1 MVLYDLGRCVF
12 MQIIVS
18 GKRKE
23 VAAGLTVEQL
33 INSEKTDRPRYVS
46 VVTRK
51 EVLLDGGFDAM
62 VLQDGD
68 TVEFIYSGE
77 EEC

>member
-1 MVLYDLGRCVF
+1 ME
-12 MQIIVS
+12 IIFS

-23 VAAGLTVEQL
+23 VTDGLTVAEL
-33 INSEKTDRPRYVS
+33 LNSEKAGRPRYAS

-51 EVLLDGGFDAM
+51 EILLDGGFEDA
-62 VLQDGD
+62 VLQNGD
-68 TVEFIYSGE
+68 IVEFIYTGE

>member
-1 MVLYDLGRCVF
+1 ME
-12 MQIIVS
+12 IIVS

-23 VAAGLTVEQL
+23 VTDGLTVAEL
-33 INSEKTDRPRYVS
+33 LNSEKAGRPRYAS

-51 EVLLDGGFDAM
+51 EILLDGGFEDA

>member
-1 MVLYDLGRCVF
+1 ME
-12 MQIIVS
+12 IIVS

-23 VAAGLTVEQL
+23 VTDGMTVAEL
-33 INSEKTDRPRYVS
+33 LNSEEAGRPRYAS

-51 EVLLDGGFDAM
+51 EILLDGGFEDM

>member
-1 MVLYDLGRCVF
+1 MK
-12 MQIIVS
+12 IIVS

-23 VAAGLTVEQL
+23 VTDGLTVAQL
-33 INSEKTDRPRYVS
+33 INSETNGRPRYVS

-51 EVLLDGGFDAM
+51 EMLLDDGFNDA

-68 TVEFIYSGE
+68 TVEFIYSGDE
-77 EEC
+77 KC

>member
-1 MVLYDLGRCVF
+1 MK
-12 MQIIVS
+12 IIVS

-23 VAAGLTVEQL
+23 ATDGLTVAQL
-33 INSEKTDRPRYVS
+33 IDSETIVRPRYVS

-51 EVLLDGGFDAM
+51 EILLDGGFEDA

-68 TVEFIYSGE
+68 SVEFIYSGDK
-77 EEC
+77 EC

>member
-1 MVLYDLGRCVF
+1 MK
-12 MQIIVS
+12 IIIS

-23 VAAGLTVEQL
+23 VTDGLTVAQL
-33 INSEKTDRPRYVS
+33 INNETNGRPRYVS

-51 EVLLDGGFDAM
+51 ELLLEGGFNDV

>member
-1 MVLYDLGRCVF
+1 MK
-12 MQIIVS
+12 IIVS

-23 VAAGLTVEQL
+23 VTDGLTVAQL
-33 INSEKTDRPRYVS
+33 VNSETTCRPRYVS

-51 EVLLDGGFDAM
+51 ELLLDDGFNDA

-68 TVEFIYSGE
+68 TVEFIYSGDE
-77 EEC
+77 KC

>member
-1 MVLYDLGRCVF
+1 ME
-12 MQIIVS
+12 IIVS

-23 VAAGLTVEQL
+23 VTDGLTVAQL
-33 INSEKTDRPRYVS
+33 INSEKAGRPRYAS

-51 EVLLDGGFDAM
+51 EILLDGGFNDV

>member
-1 MVLYDLGRCVF
+1 ME
-12 MQIIVS
+12 IIVS

-23 VAAGLTVEQL
+23 VTDGLTVAEL
-33 INSEKTDRPRYVS
+33 LNSEKAGRPRYAS

-51 EVLLDGGFDAM
+51 EILLDGGFEDA

-68 TVEFIYSGE
+68 IVEFIYSGE